1 MNSTTHPFPVSRAL
15 LLLVWSGLAST
26 SALAGAVPLTSSD
39 HALQQRLSL
48 CQGRLGSF
56 EQRLIERIAWV
67 ESAFG
72 DELRR
77 RPQLEQLARE
87 AQRELADAK
96 ARYGYP
102 PTTPEHRLY
111 FQGLENAHSTLQRS
125 LAIARRAE
133 QGIETIKPFLSTART
148 RKQTNFILL
157 DDFEY
162 ALEACAHRPGDQAT
176 CHAQALQPLRKP
188 LRDALGASHR
198 LLYDAWPPLRAEDVR
213 YPSDWENDCVPLQ
226 GSD

>member
-1 MNSTTHPFPVSRAL
+1 MNSTKHPFPVSRAL
-15 LLLVWSGLAST
+15 PLLLWAGLAST
-26 SALAGAVPLTSSD
+26 SALAGAVPLTSSE
-39 HALQQRLSL
+39 HALQQRMSL
-48 CQGRLGSF
+48 CQDRLGSL
-56 EQRLIERIAWV
+56 EQLLIERIAWV
-67 ESAFG
+67 ERAFG

-87 AQRELADAK
+87 ALRELEDAK

-102 PTTPEHRLY
+102 PTRPEHRLY
-111 FQGLENAHSTLQRS
+111 FQGLENAHSTVQGS

-133 QGIETIKPFLSTART
+133 QGIEIIKPFLSTTRT
-148 RKQTNFILL
+148 RKQANFILL
-157 DDFEY
+157 DDFDY
-162 ALEACAHRPGDQAT
+162 ALEACAHRTGDQAT

-213 YPSDWENDCVPLQ
+213 YPSDWENDCIPLP